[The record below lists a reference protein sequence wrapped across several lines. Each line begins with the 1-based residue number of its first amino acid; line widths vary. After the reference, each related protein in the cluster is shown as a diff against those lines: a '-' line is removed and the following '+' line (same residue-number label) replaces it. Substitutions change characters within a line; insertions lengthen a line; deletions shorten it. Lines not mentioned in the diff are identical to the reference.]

1 MPAAT
6 EGTPGQTIPPTKP
19 PTSPRPTAVGPDLS
33 DVDRQRRAHIE
44 HVASKKVSREMTRV
58 LRPWVVW
65 CVTRAPFTTEQTDHN
80 RVGQTY
86 LLLAEDLQL
95 HGDVDP
101 VRAFRHSTVVNHL
114 ARRQQD
120 GQTAGTIGAVRANLF
135 PLGRIIAP
143 RNYPPALRRAERRHV
158 RPAATA
164 REVRLLEGA
173 AHRIDSVVGRR
184 LQTILDLTTHAGG
197 RSKELTQVR
206 GRDIVQEQVGN
217 RQVTCVRLTSPTT
230 GRTRM
235 VPVLDPVVACRLTDK
250 AAAVGSGAP
259 LLGTP
264 GNLKNAVNKVLA
276 TVRAEHGVQVT
287 VTADQ
292 LRGYYIT
299 QLAQSSVPAATL
311 MQLTDL
317 GNSHSLF
324 EYCRDLDPISQ
335 ASLVAILAGVRS

>member
-1 MPAAT
+1 M
-6 EGTPGQTIPPTKP
+6 
-19 PTSPRPTAVGPDLS
+19 SPRRSDVGPDLS
-33 DVDRQRRAHIE
+33 DVDPQRRAHIE
-44 HVASKKVSREMTRV
+44 HVTSKAVSRDLVPV

-65 CVTRAPFTTEQTDHN
+65 CLTRAPFTTEQADHQ
-80 RVGQTY
+80 RIGQTY
-86 LLLAEDLQL
+86 VLLAEDLQL
-95 HGDVDP
+95 HGDISP
-101 VRAFRHSTVVNHL
+101 VRAFRHSAVVNHL

-120 GQTAGTIGAVRANLF
+120 GQSAGTVGAVRANLF

-143 RNYPPALRRAERRHV
+143 RNYPAVPRRAERRHV

-173 AHRIDSVVGRR
+173 AHRIEGVVGQR
-184 LQTILDLTTHAGG
+184 LRTILDLTTHAGG
-197 RSKELTQVR
+197 RSKELTHVL
-206 GRDIVQEQVGN
+206 GRDIVQVQVGN

-230 GRTRM
+230 GRARM
-235 VPVLDPVVACRLTDK
+235 VPVLDPVVACRLTDR
-250 AAAVGSGAP
+250 AVAVGSGAP

-287 VTADQ
+287 ATADQ

-299 QLAQSSVPAATL
+299 RLAQSAVPAATL

-317 GNSHSLF
+317 GNSHSLY
-324 EYCRDLDPISQ
+324 EYCRDLDPVPQ
-335 ASLVAILAGVRS
+335 AALVAILAGVRS